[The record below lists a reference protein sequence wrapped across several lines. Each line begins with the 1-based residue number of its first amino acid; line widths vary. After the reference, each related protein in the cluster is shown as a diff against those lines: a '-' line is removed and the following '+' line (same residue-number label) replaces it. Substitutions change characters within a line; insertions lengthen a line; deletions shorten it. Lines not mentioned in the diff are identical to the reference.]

1 MTEFKRTVEQLAGIE
16 ELLGSLTDDY
26 STPAPEKLAAF
37 SSAKAS
43 CLLNTSN
50 VRLED
55 ELSQKVAKFEKRL
68 SETDPVS
75 GTPRYGENMAAKYI
89 FPARPHDP
97 AHAKGGCPRR
107 QASSAAPGA
116 GAGGSRHKS
125 RGFTTRIA
133 RSCRCQGSAEDS
145 IRSDQLLGPAR
156 THAVA
161 VEGDA
166 FWPLAA
172 RCKREA
178 ERRQEEEARVRI
190 RLAEAEEER
199 RRAVAAQSIL
209 ERERERQTAEAERS
223 REERQLAAEREEA
236 RLAEDKRRRER
247 EAQELRGSVAVG
259 AAGVEDG
266 LRRIDDAC
274 GGNPAEKKAA
284 VQALQQILRNV
295 ASNPEDPRFRR
306 IKRDNENF
314 QRALGR
320 FEGGIQILLSSGFK
334 MQVEEGQTVLVM
346 NEPDL
351 SEDMDG
357 WTEWY
362 KHISEAVERLKLE
375 LDERF

>member
-1 MTEFKRTVEQLAGIE
+1 MTEFKRTVTELDNLE
-16 ELLGSLTDDY
+16 ELLGSFAGDA
-26 STPAPEKLAAF
+26 STSAPEKLDIF
-37 SSAKAS
+37 TSAKANFRNMTE
-43 CLLNTSN
+43 LTPRQ
-50 VRLED
+50 VKLED
-55 ELSQKVAKFEKRL
+55 ELSKKVSKFEKRL
-68 SETDPVS
+68 SEIDPVS
-75 GTPRYGENMAAKYI
+75 GAPRYGESMTAKVIALGAKHQMLLQRLGQVEADVTAAV
-89 FPARPHDP
+89 AQHESHE
-97 AHAKGGCPRR
+97 AV
-107 QASSAAPGA
+107 
-116 GAGGSRHKS
+116 
-125 RGFTTRIA
+125 
-133 RSCRCQGSAEDS
+133 SAEEA
-145 IRSDQLLGPAR
+145 Q
-156 THAVA
+156 
-161 VEGDA
+161 
-166 FWPLAA
+166 
-172 RCKREA
+172 KRET
-178 ERRQEEEARVRI
+178 ERRQEEEARARI

-199 RRAVAAQSIL
+199 RRALAAQSIL
-209 ERERERQTAEAERS
+209 DRERERQAVEASRS
-223 REERQLAAEREEA
+223 REERQLAAEQEEA

-247 EAQELRGSVAVG
+247 EAQELTRSVAVG

-320 FEGGIQILLSSGFK
+320 FEGGIQILLSSGFR

-362 KHISEAVERLKLE
+362 KHITEAVERLKME

>member
-1 MTEFKRTVEQLAGIE
+1 G
-16 ELLGSLTDDY
+16 
-26 STPAPEKLAAF
+26 
-37 SSAKAS
+37 
-43 CLLNTSN
+43 
-50 VRLED
+50 RLED
-55 ELSQKVAKFEKRL
+55 ELSKKVSKFERRL
-68 SETDPVS
+68 NETDPVS
-75 GTPRYGENMAAKYI
+75 GAPRYGESMTAKVV
-89 FPARPHDP
+89 ALG
-97 AHAKGGCPRR
+97 AKH
-107 QASSAAPGA
+107 QALLQRLP
-116 GAGGSRHKS
+116 
-125 RGFTTRIA
+125 
-133 RSCRCQGSAEDS
+133 
-145 IRSDQLLGPAR
+145 QL
-156 THAVA
+156 
-161 VEGDA
+161 
-166 FWPLAA
+166 
-172 RCKREA
+172 EA
-178 ERRQEEEARVRI
+178 EITAAVSQHESREVVSAEEARKREVERQQQEDARERM

-199 RRAVAAQSIL
+199 RRAVATQSIL
-209 ERERERQTAEAERS
+209 DRERERQATEAAQS
-223 REERQLAAEREEA
+223 REERQRAAEQEEA

-247 EAQELRGSVAVG
+247 EAQELASSVAVG

-284 VQALQQILRNV
+284 VQALQQASKAADTPILRNV

-320 FEGGIQILLSSGFK
+320 FEGGIQILLSSGFR

-362 KHISEAVERLKLE
+362 KHITEAVERLKME